1 LLGSRTLEVTKGTN
15 GYPIYVFHP
24 LRTLTISEAR
34 SVADVTNYV
43 MAEEVLAVNGS
54 NLLARPF
61 QPLTNLNAIASA
73 GYVRVDTMDLSVRY
87 KLMTGIWND
96 HDGRYDPYRKGD
108 KYWLFSNETPAA
120 TEQLQGLVAQV
131 QKALPGVFS
140 LTNQLLGVLSNSA
153 DLSSNLNVIALA
165 ARPAVSNLT
174 VALAQ
179 INRPGALG
187 EWMLPPNI
195 LHELETTLGTAN
207 ASLTNASTDLTILAS
222 NLNRSLDNLASITA
236 NLNEQVVTNPTLL
249 RGISDTVVH
258 TDQFIQGLKR
268 FWLFRHLFPTPTT
281 GATNALPARPAPS
294 LKSPKDAGNQH

>member
-1 LLGSRTLEVTKGTN
+1 
-15 GYPIYVFHP
+15 
-24 LRTLTISEAR
+24 
-34 SVADVTNYV
+34 
-43 MAEEVLAVNGS
+43 MAEEVLAVDGS

-61 QPLTNLNAIASA
+61 QPLTNLNAIARA
-73 GYVRVDTMDLSVRY
+73 GYIRVDTMDLSVRY
-87 KLMTGIWND
+87 KVMTGIWND

-108 KYWLFSNETPAA
+108 KYWLLSNETPAA

-140 LTNQLLGVLSNSA
+140 LTNQLLTVLSNSA
-153 DLSSNLNVIALA
+153 NLSSNLNVIAVA

-195 LHELETTLGTAN
+195 LHELETMLGTAN

-236 NLNEQVVTNPTLL
+236 NLKEQVVTNPTLL

-268 FWLFRHLFPTPTT
+268 FWLFRHLFPTPPT
-281 GATNALPARPAPS
+281 GATNAVPAQPAPS
-294 LKSPKDAGNQH
+294 LKSPKDAGE